1 MMSLRKWHND
11 ANPLKLVAASSS
23 CNKMPFKFG
32 FHQIWLSKCRWVMVP
47 CSPLLSEPS
56 NGKWLFKWQVMHRLL
71 IPSPGPQSWQGRL
84 GKCLCWWGFV
94 VRYGKIKGW
103 HGRIRQLVFVAS
115 CHPGSIAVALRSL
128 GAGYCGQ
135 PVLWRSPWVLRCSE
149 PLADHFA
156 TAPTE

>member
-1 MMSLRKWHND
+1 
-11 ANPLKLVAASSS
+11 
-23 CNKMPFKFG
+23 
-32 FHQIWLSKCRWVMVP
+32 MVP

-156 TAPTE
+156 TATNGVEMMWSAPRAFDRKVLGEVQTCIIIAYYSNFLE